1 MLVTFIL
8 AMNVFEF
15 LFVTLPYVFSFLY
28 FVFQLPDHYF
38 HILHIVYLCRIVSSN
53 QISSC
58 KWVSYSMISFIKLQ
72 WYAAIIKKTIL
83 KCSNLTALT
92 ILLFFYSTI
101 IFLLLVQ
108 HGDIEINPGP
118 KKKQP
123 KYFSCCHWNVN
134 SLLAHDKISLLTAY
148 NTIHQFDVICVA
160 ETFVDSLVSLDDRN
174 LSIQGYSL
182 IRADHPDDVKRGGIC
197 LYFKENLTL
206 KVIDNFF
213 IAQCI
218 VCEITLQNQK
228 GYVVVTYRSPSQ
240 SITEFDEFLS
250 NFDKLLNHIKQFR
263 PSFIIILGD
272 FNTRF
277 KSWWPDDVT
286 SHEGTHVESLTTIH
300 GLQKRIS
307 DPNHLL
313 PNSSSCTDLMFTD
326 QPNLAVDSGV
336 HLSFHVKCHHQII
349 HCKFN
354 LMIVHSPPYERLVS
368 TIIISYL
375 QIIHKT
381 PSWLWRCSLWPTT
394 QWDFQ

>member
-1 MLVTFIL
+1 MTV
-8 AMNVFEF
+8 
-15 LFVTLPYVFSFLY
+15 
-28 FVFQLPDHYF
+28 H
-38 HILHIVYLCRIVSSN
+38 
-53 QISSC
+53 
-58 KWVSYSMISFIKLQ
+58 
-72 WYAAIIKKTIL
+72 
-83 KCSNLTALT
+83 
-92 ILLFFYSTI
+92 
-101 IFLLLVQ
+101 
-108 HGDIEINPGP
+108 
-118 KKKQP
+118 
-123 KYFSCCHWNVN
+123 
-134 SLLAHDKISLLTAY
+134 
-148 NTIHQFDVICVA
+148 NTIHQYDIICVS
-160 ETFVDSLVSLDDRN
+160 ETFLDSSVSLDDHN

-182 IRADHPDDVKRGGIC
+182 IRADHPDDVKRVGVY
-197 LYFKENLTL
+197 LYFKDNLTL
-206 KVIDNFF
+206 KVIDNSL
-213 IAQCI
+213 IVQCI
-218 VCEITLQNQK
+218 VCKITLQNQK
-228 GYVVVTYRSPSQ
+228 GYVVLTYRSPSQ

-272 FNTRF
+272 FNARF

-381 PSWLWRCSLWPTT
+381 PS
-394 QWDFQ
+394 